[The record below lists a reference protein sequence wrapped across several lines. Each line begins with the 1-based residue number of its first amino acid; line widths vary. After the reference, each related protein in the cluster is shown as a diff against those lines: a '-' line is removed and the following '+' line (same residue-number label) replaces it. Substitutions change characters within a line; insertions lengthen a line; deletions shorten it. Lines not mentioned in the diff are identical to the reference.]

1 MNEFVE
7 ECCREWQLLGV
18 PDPIASEMAV
28 DLTTDIEEAE
38 AEGGS
43 AEDVLGSSLFD
54 PRGFAAAWASAR
66 GVTDQSVATAPS
78 GALAA
83 SVPTSAPHAPAFLD
97 RFSSRRWPLLAGSLA
112 ALAVLVAI
120 VAVAGTAVVV
130 GRHSSAVAAPV
141 GRVFRV
147 PSSSHLFGPGP
158 VSPPARFFMP
168 GPLSVV
174 NHTGELPPWPSRSF
188 LSVSSVWELR
198 SWCGSCGLAAVPGAE
213 INEGTHRVAEGIR
226 FGERCAVS

>member
-7 ECCREWQLLGV
+7 ECRREWQLLGV

-66 GVTDQSVATAPS
+66 GLTAQSVPPP
-78 GALAA
+78 LAA
-83 SVPTSAPHAPAFLD
+83 PIPTSTPRIPSIVD
-97 RFSSRRWPLLAGSLA
+97 RFSSRRWPLLAGGLA
-112 ALAVLVAI
+112 MLTALVAI
-120 VAVAGTAVVV
+120 VAVAGAALVV

-141 GRVFRV
+141 GRILRLPGSSRLLV
-147 PSSSHLFGPGP
+147 PGA
-158 VSPPARFFMP
+158 VTPPARLFMP
-168 GPLSVV
+168 GPAFVV
-174 NHTGELPPWPSRSF
+174 SHSGGFAAVVVAVFIVGLVC
-188 LSVSSVWELR
+188 L
-198 SWCGSCGLAAVPGAE
+198 GLAILVWVLLSRRRPWRG
-213 INEGTHRVAEGIR
+213 NQ
-226 FGERCAVS
+226 